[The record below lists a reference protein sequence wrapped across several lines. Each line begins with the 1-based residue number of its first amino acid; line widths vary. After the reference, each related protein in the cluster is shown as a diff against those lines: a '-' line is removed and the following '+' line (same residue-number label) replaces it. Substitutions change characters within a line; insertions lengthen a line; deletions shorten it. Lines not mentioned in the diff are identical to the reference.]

1 MRHALGALGVLA
13 AGVLLAVSAA
23 MNWRFGYQLG
33 VTEFDSHLYAS
44 ASAAADCLKALVPFL
59 IFAAIKNRMWSQA
72 LASGFVWV
80 VVTVYSLTS
89 ALGYAALN
97 RGDTSGKRANA
108 VQTYKDL
115 RSDLDRAKSQLSWVP
130 AHRPAAT
137 AQADLNRLSNQ
148 RRWKWTKGCTS
159 VKGRSNRRF
168 CDNHAKLGAELASA
182 NEAAKLEIRI
192 ASVQAN
198 LTKLKGVTH
207 SSADPQATVLAKLA
221 GLVWPGVKVEN
232 VQTALAIFIALLL
245 EVGSGLGMYIAFS
258 QWKLDPTR
266 TVYPRRENEVVQPL
280 AVNDVQP
287 LSAEPIV
294 VERDE
299 AVATIT
305 ITKPGDGAN
314 DNIATPKLAAPT
326 PDTANDVERFREKC
340 IEDQPGSTL
349 TAQDLYEEYCTWCD
363 EQQKEPL
370 ALPTFGREFG
380 ELGVQKAKVSGRVR
394 YIGIALRSVRRDWED
409 TRDPVTNAKVA

>member
-13 AGVLLAVSAA
+13 ASVLLVVSAA

-33 VTEFDSHLYAS
+33 ITQFDSLLYAS

-59 IFAAIKNRMWSQA
+59 IFAAIRNRMWSQA
-72 LASGFVWV
+72 LASGLVWG

-89 ALGYAALN
+89 ALGHAALN
-97 RGDTSGKRANA
+97 RGDTSGKRAQQ
-108 VQTYKDL
+108 VQSYKDL
-115 RSDLDRAKSQLSWVP
+115 RADLKRAESQLGWIP

-137 AQADLNRLSNQ
+137 VQADLNRLKNQ
-148 RRWKWTKGCTS
+148 RRWRWTNGCTS
-159 VKGRSNRRF
+159 VKGGSNRRF

-182 NEAAKLEIRI
+182 NEAAKLETRI
-192 ASVQAN
+192 ASVQAK
-198 LTKLKGVTH
+198 LGGLKGVTH
-207 SSADPQATVLAKLA
+207 SSADPQATVLANLA
-221 GLVWPGVKVEN
+221 SIFMPGVKVEN
-232 VQTALAIFIALLL
+232 VQTALTIFIALLL

-258 QWKLDPTR
+258 QWKLDPSMKS
-266 TVYPRRENEVVQPL
+266 RREVAQPQ
-280 AVNDVQP
+280 ADNDAQP

-294 VERDE
+294 VEHE
-299 AVATIT
+299 KAVATVT

-314 DNIATPKLAAPT
+314 DNIATPKLAAPSA
-326 PDTANDVERFREKC
+326 DTTSAVERYREERT
-340 IEDQPGSTL
+340 EDKSGSTL
-349 TAQDLYEEYCTWCD
+349 TAQDLYEDYCTWCE

-394 YIGIALRSVRRDWED
+394 YIGIALKSVEA
-409 TRDPVTNAKVA
+409 TREAEKPPVTMAKVA